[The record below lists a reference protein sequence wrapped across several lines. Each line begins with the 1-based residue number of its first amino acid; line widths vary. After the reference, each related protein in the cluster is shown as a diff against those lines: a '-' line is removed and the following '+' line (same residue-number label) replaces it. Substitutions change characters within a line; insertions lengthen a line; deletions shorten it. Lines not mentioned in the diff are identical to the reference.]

1 MSEDKKPKNTK
12 FNAYW
17 IYGIAI
23 VLFLVFNVFSGGL
36 GNSSGVSTTPSQFF
50 KFLRNG
56 DVKKVEIVN
65 KREALV
71 YLTTKASSKDIHKKT
86 QKEQLFPVGAG
97 GPSYQFEFGDVQLFQ
112 KQLEDTIQEE
122 QLDTALNFKTESNP
136 WGDIFSS
143 LIPFILII
151 GVWIFIMRR
160 MSGGGGGGRQAV
172 KFSILEN
179 LKLSYSTKN

>member
-1 MSEDKKPKNTK
+1 MSKDNKPKNK
-12 FNAYW
+12 KINHW
-17 IYGIAI
+17 LIYGGALALILA
-23 VLFLVFNVFSGGL
+23 FQVFSGGL

-122 QLDTALNFKTESNP
+122 QLDTA
-136 WGDIFSS
+136 
-143 LIPFILII
+143 
-151 GVWIFIMRR
+151 
-160 MSGGGGGGRQAV
+160 
-172 KFSILEN
+172 
-179 LKLSYSTKN
+179 